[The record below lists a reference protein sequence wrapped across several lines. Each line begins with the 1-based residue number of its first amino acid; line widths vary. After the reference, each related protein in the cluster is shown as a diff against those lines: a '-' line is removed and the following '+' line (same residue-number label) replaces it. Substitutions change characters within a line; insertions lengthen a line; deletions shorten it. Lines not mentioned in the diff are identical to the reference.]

1 MQAGMKPQSEV
12 RIIARM
18 TNDYSDQNPR
28 LGDLYPAHIET
39 FRERYDRAL
48 AATGHQHVLVYSGT
62 PHTVFLDDN
71 DYPFRAA
78 AHFVCWLPKTDLPQ
92 SYISYSP
99 GEKPVLIYYQ
109 PKDYWH
115 VVPGE
120 PTGYWVDNFDIRIV
134 HETADIRAELPDDL
148 SRSAFIGEL
157 VRGDENFGIADVNP
171 AALIHRLHYARGVK
185 TDYELECMRLASRR
199 GVAGHLA
206 AEKAFID
213 GESEVDIHRAYCAA
227 VNHLDSEL
235 PYGNIIALNEHA
247 AVLHYTARDREAPK
261 EFRSFLIDAGAQ
273 VHGYASDITRT
284 YCREPSNP
292 FNELIAAMDE
302 LQQKIL
308 GGVRAGVNY
317 PDLHIETHRLIATV
331 LNDFDIASGSPEAL
345 VDSGVTS
352 AFYPH
357 GLGHLLGSQV
367 HDTGGHMADETGTE
381 LKPPKEH
388 PFLRLTR
395 TLEKDMVITIE
406 PGLYFIDL
414 LLDEL
419 REDSAGDAI
428 NWNRVDELKPFGGIR
443 IEDDVRVLDDGI
455 ENFTRDAFAA
465 A

>member
-1 MQAGMKPQSEV
+1 MKPRAEV
-12 RIIARM
+12 RIIHRM
-18 TNDYSDQNPR
+18 TNDYSDQNPA
-28 LGDLYPAHIET
+28 LGDLYPEHVAT

-78 AHFVCWLPKTDLPQ
+78 AHFMCWLPKTDLPQ
-92 SYISYSP
+92 SYVSYTP

-120 PTGYWVDNFDIRIV
+120 PTGYWVDHFDIRIV
-134 HETADIRAELPDDL
+134 HDRADVRAELPGDL
-148 SRSAFIGEL
+148 GKSAFIGEC
-157 VRGDENFGIADVNP
+157 VRGDENVGIADTNP
-171 AALIHRLHYARGVK
+171 DGLLNRLHYARGVK
-185 TDYELECMRLASRR
+185 TAYELECMRLASRR
-199 GVAGHLA
+199 GVNGHLA
-206 AEKAFID
+206 AEKAFFAGAPEI
-213 GESEVDIHRAYCAA
+213 DIHREYCAA
-227 VNHLDSEL
+227 VDHTDSEL

-247 AVLHYTARDREAPK
+247 AVLHYTARDREAPD
-261 EFRSFLIDAGAQ
+261 ESRSFLIDAGAQ

-284 YCREPSNP
+284 YCRDASHV
-292 FNELIAAMDE
+292 FSDMIAAMDA
-302 LQQKIL
+302 LQKTIL
-308 GGVRAGVNY
+308 NGVRAGVDY
-317 PDLHIETHRLIATV
+317 PDLHVETHRQVASV
-331 LNDFDIASGSPEAL
+331 LVDFGIASGSP
-345 VDSGVTS
+345 DSLLESRVTS

-367 HDTGGHMADETGTE
+367 HDTGGHMADETGGE
-381 LKPPKEH
+381 LLPPKDH

-419 REDSAGDAI
+419 RAGPASKAI
-428 NWNRVDELKPFGGIR
+428 NWDRVDELKPFGGIR

-465 A
+465 AN